1 MGVLSM
7 WKKRGHGEPD
17 KLIKAQTKEGGVGE
31 LEGRDRAEITWTVAL
46 LERIAY
52 QTSGLALTFD
62 QYLDMVETSAPK
74 PASKI

>member
-17 KLIKAQTKEGGVGE
+17 KLIKAQAKEGGAGI
-31 LEGRDRAEITWTVAL
+31 LKGGDRAEIAWAIAL

-62 QYLDMVETSAPK
+62 QYLDMVKTNAAQRTS
-74 PASKI
+74 